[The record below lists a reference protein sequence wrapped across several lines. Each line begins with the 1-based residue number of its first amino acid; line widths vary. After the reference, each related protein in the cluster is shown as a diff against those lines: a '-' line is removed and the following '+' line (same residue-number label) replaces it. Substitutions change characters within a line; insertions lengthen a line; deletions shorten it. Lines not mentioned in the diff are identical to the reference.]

1 MSENAGTS
9 SDKPVRSAR
18 NLSARRIVGFACNQ
32 SFLFFLVYQGVDG
45 GALGGGGLQRLGLLA
60 MLGSLVAGFALVHL
74 LGGQRVGGLFARPLL
89 YVYAIVAAAGSLVGL
104 FLPEGGV
111 AGSVTQGV
119 LVGLPCALL
128 LTAWGRAFGRAP
140 TADSVPEIFI
150 GSLVAALLCLLF
162 SFATTS
168 DLVLV
173 ATRILPLASVVN
185 IAVPGAGSG
194 VEPQSAAGPEVL
206 PAAGKVRRLSVR
218 MLLGTFF
225 FGTACGLMDLYGA
238 DGFVGGSFYPVG
250 LLLFG
255 AYLLGCLSLLLSDG
269 FGRGAALSKSYRLA
283 VFVLLG
289 GLLLMPISQLDASGL
304 LGQSFV
310 LAGYLGLE
318 TVLIALFVVMADL
331 SATDCAMA
339 FSAGFLALFGGE
351 FVGLLAAYG
360 GMGLDAVGDTVPFF
374 VAAAGLISLLAYVFF
389 FTEQDFDTLS
399 QMVSGLDTLEHTC
412 EQLTERYGLSARE
425 SEILAFALRGRT
437 NERIAQEL
445 FIAKSTVD
453 THLRRIYAK
462 CGVHSRQEL
471 LDLAEG
477 R

>member
-1 MSENAGTS
+1 MGESVGTS
-9 SDKPVRSAR
+9 SSGAGQGAR

-32 SFLFFLVYQGVDG
+32 AFLFFLIYQGMGEGVI
-45 GALGGGGLQRLGLLA
+45 GGGGFQRLGLLA
-60 MLGSLVAGFALVHL
+60 LLGSLVAGFALVRL
-74 LGGQRVGGLFARPLL
+74 LGARRIGRLFARPLL
-89 YVYAIVAAAGSLVGL
+89 YVYAVVAAAGSLAGL
-104 FLPEGGV
+104 FMPSGDTGALV
-111 AGSVTQGV
+111 LQGM
-119 LVGLPCALL
+119 LVGVPSALL
-128 LTAWGRAFGRAP
+128 LTAWGRAFGQAS
-140 TADSVPEIFI
+140 AGDSVPEVFI

-162 SFATTS
+162 SFTAES
-168 DLVLV
+168 DLTLL
-173 ATRILPLASVVN
+173 ATRILPLAGVVN
-185 IAVPGAGSG
+185 IAVPASGDAPLPSADSAGELSVTG
-194 VEPQSAAGPEVL
+194 RMQ
-206 PAAGKVRRLSVR
+206 RLSAR
-218 MLLGTFF
+218 MLLGTLL
-225 FGTACGLMDLYGA
+225 FGIACGLMDLYGA
-238 DGFVGGSFYPVG
+238 AGFEAGSFYPMG
-250 LLLFG
+250 LVLFG

-269 FGRGAALSKSYRLA
+269 FGRGAVLSKSYRLA
-283 VFVLLG
+283 IFVLVA
-289 GLLLMPISQLDASGL
+289 GLLLVPLPQLGSSVP

-318 TVLIALFVVMADL
+318 TVLIALFVVMAEL

-339 FSAGFLALFGGE
+339 FSMGFLALFGGE
-351 FVGLLAAYG
+351 FVGLLIANG
-360 GMGLDAVGDTVPFF
+360 GMGLDVAGYGGPFF
-374 VAAAGLISLLAYVFF
+374 AAAAGIVSLLAYIFF
-389 FTEQDFDTLS
+389 FTERDFDTLS
-399 QMVSGLDTLEHTC
+399 QMVSGLDSLERTC